1 MANHMICIGFD
12 MSDKSEIVSQ
22 LEQMFKQGEQ
32 FGVDN
37 GVYCFWKGNGEQV
50 WQQFTY
56 EGRFIG
62 ANPHFQGESRVK
74 VVVEAMMPHKNGT
87 PLDGGLLARAIELE
101 GIEIRADVPNAKMY
115 TVKKDLETATLQIAA
130 FPHSLNF
137 FNSEEAYFKSQQG
150 SNLKFHSRSWFPASV
165 ASNSSNVQEADLSF
179 ANITGCI
186 LKAES
191 RQNALTGRSYNWALL
206 ETPVGTIDV
215 VWDEAVQPLPSSPG
229 GILSGLFWLSTLP
242 VDPPLPQPDR
252 VLMRADGCYSRGLP
266 HTPITGH

>member
-12 MSDKSEIVSQ
+12 MSDESEMKSQ
-22 LEQMFKQGEQ
+22 LQKMFEQGEQ

-37 GVYCFWKGNGEQV
+37 GIYCFWKGNGEQV
-50 WQQFTY
+50 WLQFTH
-56 EGRFIG
+56 EGRWVG
-62 ANPHFQGESRVK
+62 ANPHFLGESRVN
-74 VVVEAMMPHKNGT
+74 VVAEAIIPHKNGT
-87 PLDGGLLARAIELE
+87 PLDAGILARAIDLE

-115 TVKKDLETATLQIAA
+115 TIKEQLETTTLQIAA

-150 SNLKFHSRSWFPASV
+150 KYFKLHSRSWFPACV
-165 ASNSSNVQEADLSF
+165 ASDSSNVQEADLSF
-179 ANITGCI
+179 ANVAGCI
-186 LKAES
+186 LKVAS

-215 VWDEAVQPLPSSPG
+215 VWDKTLQPLPSSSG

-242 VDPPLPQPDR
+242 VDTPPFNL
-252 VLMRADGCYSRGLP
+252 VEC
-266 HTPITGH
+266 